1 MLRMSLFT
9 LATITLW
16 CVTASAQTSYPM
28 VMSLKPVAVQVG
40 TTAECEVSSRYSMLG
55 AFQVFVSGTG
65 VTAEI
70 VPPVMPELK
79 PGEKPKDVTKLKL
92 KITAAADA
100 LPGVREFRLGTPNG
114 ASTLGQLVI
123 VRDPV
128 VVEQADNDL
137 RDKAQPVTFPATLC
151 GTIEKAEDFDFYKFT
166 VAVGDKLTFH
176 VRAQRLEDK
185 IHDLQNHIDP
195 ILFLRDASGGVV
207 AMSDNAYFAD
217 PFLAHTFAQ
226 AGDYYLEIRDVRYQ
240 GNAEWVYAIE
250 VNARPFPTQAFPM
263 AVTAGQES
271 LVDLVGPLVPATAK
285 VTVPA
290 QPGGANGFRWLPLSL
305 EEQTLNP
312 VPLYVTDQPIVVEPP
327 AENNTLA
334 TAMTVT
340 TPVVI
345 SGRIEQ
351 PADLDV
357 YAFTAKKGD
366 KLSFQV
372 LARRFQSQLDSYIRI
387 LNEKEQVLREDDDGR
402 FGKLLHADTW
412 LEGWEVPADGKYFV
426 EIRDVHLRGGDGF
439 GYLLEITPTV
449 PSFELIID
457 TDKTNVTP
465 GTNGVL
471 FVRANRKH
479 GFQGDVQLHIDG
491 LPSGVTATCGRAL
504 STKYPDGAIVLSAA
518 PEATLAAAAVRIWGT
533 AELPAPME
541 GAAPQVLNVEA
552 TPYQETYNPGGG
564 RVHWSS
570 ETHVVNIGQPSD
582 LRKVEISET
591 EIRLKPGES
600 RKLLVKI
607 ERNTD
612 VKANVTLDLTY
623 NHLTQIYANSLPDG
637 VSIDGGQSKTLL
649 SGGASEG
656 YITIKADKTAAPVER
671 QLACVMAHFSINF
684 VMKSTFT
691 SPPLFITIEPADPP
705 KTP

>member
-1 MLRMSLFT
+1 MLRTSL
-9 LATITLW
+9 LSLVVIGLCAAT
-16 CVTASAQTSYPM
+16 VAAQTSYPM

-70 VPPVMPELK
+70 IPPVMPELK

-114 ASTLGQLVI
+114 ASTLGQVVI

-128 VVEQADNDL
+128 VAEQAENNT

-166 VAVGDKLTFH
+166 VAAGDKLTFH

-185 IHDLQNHIDP
+185 IHDLQTHVDP

-207 AMSDNAYFAD
+207 AMSDNAFFAD

-226 AGDYYLEIRDVRYQ
+226 AGDYFLEIRDVRFQ
-240 GNAEWVYAIE
+240 GNVEWVYAIE
-250 VNARPFPTQAFPM
+250 VNGRPFPTQAFPM
-263 AVTAGQES
+263 AVAAGQEG
-271 LVDLVGPLVPATAK
+271 LVDLVGPFVPAGAK
-285 VTVPA
+285 ATVPP
-290 QPGGANGFRWLPLSL
+290 QSGANGFRWLPLSL
-305 EEQTLNP
+305 NEQVLNP
-312 VPLYVTDQPIVVEPP
+312 VPVYVSGQPIVVEPP
-327 AENNTLA
+327 SENNTPA
-334 TAMTVT
+334 TAVEVT
-340 TPVVI
+340 APVVI

-372 LARRFQSQLDSYIRI
+372 MGRRFQSQLDSYLRI

-439 GYLLEITPTV
+439 GYLLELTPTV
-449 PSFELIID
+449 PTFELIVD
-457 TDKTNVTP
+457 TDKTNLTP
-465 GTNGVL
+465 GTHGVL

-479 GFQGDVQLHIDG
+479 GFKGDVQLHVDG
-491 LPSGVTATCGRAL
+491 LPAGVTATCGRAL
-504 STKYPDGAIVLSAA
+504 STKYPDGAIVLSAL
-518 PEATLAAAAVRIWGT
+518 PEATLAAAPVRIWGT
-533 AELPAPME
+533 AELPPAAE
-541 GAAPQVLNVEA
+541 GAAPQMLTVEA

-564 RVHWSS
+564 RVHFSS
-570 ETHVVNIGQPSD
+570 ETHVVNVGQPSD

-591 EIRLKPGES
+591 DIRLKPGES
-600 RKLLVKI
+600 RKILVKI

-623 NHLTQIYANSLPDG
+623 NHLEQIYASSLPDG
-637 VSIDGGQSKTLL
+637 VTIDGGQSKTLL

-656 YITIKADKTAAPVER
+656 FITIKADKTAAPVEK

-684 VMKSTFT
+684 VMKATYT
-691 SPPLFITIEPADPP
+691 SPPLFITVEPGEPA
-705 KTP
+705 K